1 MRVSTEHDYNEAFR
15 KIDSLIAENF
25 ENDSNKQKE
34 FLEVAK
40 AIQDYEK
47 KFYPLPKPETV
58 IEMVELK
65 MYERKITQKQLS
77 ALLEITTDKLS
88 QILTGKRQPDVTFLK
103 AVYLKLGVD
112 PGFLLRNA

>member
-1 MRVSTEHDYNEAFR
+1 MSISTENEYNDAFR
-15 KIDSLIAENF
+15 KIDALIAGKF
-25 ENDSNKQKE
+25 EESEAGRKE

-40 AIQDYEK
+40 SIQEYEK
-47 KFYPLPKPETV
+47 RYYPIPKPETV

-88 QILTGKRQPDVTFLK
+88 QILNGKREPDVSFLK

-112 PGFLLRNA
+112 PGFLLRNV

>member
-1 MRVSTEHDYNEAFR
+1 MEISNEKDYNDAFR
-15 KIDSLIAENF
+15 KIDALIADNF
-25 ENDSNKQKE
+25 EDSDTGRKD

-40 AIQDYEK
+40 AIQEYEK
-47 KFYPLPKPETV
+47 KYYPVPKPETV

-88 QILTGKRQPDVTFLK
+88 QILNGKREPDVPFLK

-112 PGFLLRNA
+112 PGFLLKNA